1 MLIYVSTNE
10 FVLKMINFL
19 KVVLFFV
26 GIGHTALHQNLPP
39 GFSAAMPA
47 PLQPVL
53 PLPQD
58 PSTQLVVLPSEP
70 ATHPATHL
78 GIPWR
83 FLPSILISSHILDL
97 FALLS
102 LTHLSDLAFIFFV
115 RQTAALMGF
124 YLKILLSCCQ
134 A

>member
-1 MLIYVSTNE
+1 MYKLCCI
-10 FVLKMINFL
+10 L
-19 KVVLFFV
+19 KVCLCLV

-39 GFSAAMPA
+39 GFSAAMTA
-47 PLQPVL
+47 PLQQVV

-78 GIPWR
+78 GIPCC
-83 FLPSILISSHILDL
+83 FLPSILIFSHILNL
-97 FALLS
+97 YALLS
-102 LTHLSDLAFIFFV
+102 LTHLSDLAFILFV
-115 RQTAALMGF
+115 SHTAALMGF
-124 YLKILLSCCQ
+124 YLKILLSGCQ